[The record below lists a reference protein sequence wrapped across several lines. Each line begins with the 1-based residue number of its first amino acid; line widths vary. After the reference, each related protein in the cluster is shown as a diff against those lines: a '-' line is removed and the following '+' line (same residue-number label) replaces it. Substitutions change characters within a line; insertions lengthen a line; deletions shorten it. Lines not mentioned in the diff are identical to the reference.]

1 MRDVLVID
9 AAERAGALL
18 HPLRIEVLKQ
28 LAEPRSCPEIAKALG
43 ETPQKIYYH
52 VKTLESAELVERVEE
67 RRVRGIMEGI
77 YRARA
82 KSYWLSPAL
91 VGKLGGPARA
101 RGETSLGFLL
111 NLAEE
116 IQADVGRL
124 GEKTVEGESVPTL
137 GLSMAIDLPSGV
149 ERSRF
154 LADVRKAFQELASK
168 YAAKEAEAGEAYRV
182 SLLCYPKESPQ
193 PERSAPQAR
202 ERGASAQ

>member
-1 MRDVLVID
+1 MRDVLLIH

-28 LAEPRSCPEIAKALG
+28 LAEPRSCPEIARALG

-52 VKTLESAELVERVEE
+52 VKTLESAELVEKVEE

-116 IQADVGRL
+116 IQDDVGRL
-124 GEKTVEGESVPTL
+124 GEKTAEGGTVPTL
-137 GLSMAIDLPSGV
+137 ALSMAIDLPSGV

-154 LADVRKAFQELASK
+154 LADVQKAFQELASK
-168 YAAKEAEAGEAYRV
+168 YAAREPAEGEAYRV
-182 SLLCYPKESPQ
+182 SLLCYPTNHRRTE
-193 PERSAPQAR
+193 
-202 ERGASAQ
+202 

>member
-1 MRDVLVID
+1 MHDVLLID
-9 AAERAGALL
+9 VVERAGALL

-28 LAEPRSCPEIAKALG
+28 LTEPRSCPEIAKALG
-43 ETPQKIYYH
+43 ETPQKVYYH
-52 VKTLESAELVERVEE
+52 VKTLEAAELVEKVEE

-101 RGETSLGFLL
+101 RDHESLGFLL

-116 IQADVGRL
+116 IQADLGRL
-124 GEKTVEGESVPTL
+124 GEKTVAEESVPTL
-137 GLSMAIDLPSGV
+137 GLSMAIDLPSGA

-168 YAAKEAEAGEAYRV
+168 YAATAEESEPYRV
-182 SLLCYPKESPQ
+182 SLLCYPFLHRRKE
-193 PERSAPQAR
+193 
-202 ERGASAQ
+202 